1 MQTRRFCILLA
12 TWWLLPTVLCA
23 QTLSVQLK
31 VRESR
36 LFGLSSERFAR
47 LEFSNQNRTNPLT
60 SENVNSGPFYF
71 FIIRPVSD
79 WVIDAS
85 FVQEELPKLTLV
97 QDKLSLQ
104 IASKGDVVTDSVGTL
119 VLLGFPKEL
128 KLQQP
133 FLAQFRLSDS
143 TSKAAFAIPQE
154 YWPGYSALMDAFK
167 YTEKAIEEKRYRD
180 GIAACERALQTES
193 LQIFPQVLQ
202 FQERRTL
209 TFERLH
215 QQGMSSLVNV
225 MTSENRTLK
234 EKIADLDQVRPTF
247 QFIQDSLPNPT
258 LKVSTVDSS
267 VKRLLDYALIGITKT
282 RVMRDSLQHMLDDQ
296 NVRWIIEGSATG
308 KNGDRY
314 QVMIEALAFALS
326 SVDFADTSFA
336 SFSKVT
342 IPSEMREAM
351 AKDDLAESFSTFVR
365 QCSER
370 LRRRASLF
378 PPEFLNNLAKDTA
391 SFFLPYY
398 AMFRAM
404 DDYFSGYY
412 TTAKEQTLIIFQTC
426 YDHELCVRFDQM
438 RVLIDLRL
446 RGIRPE
452 AMRALG
458 EGAAAES
465 AGNNE
470 VASEKYREALRSS
483 PDFAYAAFRWGRLFQ
498 RTGDPI
504 RAQTFLEQAYLADT
518 LYFSAYSEAYSL
530 YRKSANYKAM
540 IDVLVRALARGN
552 DYWEINYNLGL
563 AYMGDGDVARAIKQ
577 FERALQLNPKD
588 YQTNV
593 QLGLAHQAAKNFSKA
608 RDYFNSAIKIDP
620 FRPNA
625 VDYLKKLDELQKAG
639 R

>member
-1 MQTRRFCILLA
+1 MQIRRFCIFLA
-12 TWWLLPTVLCA
+12 AWWLLQTVLCA
-23 QTLSVQLK
+23 QILSVQFK

-47 LEFSNQNRTNPLT
+47 LDFSNQNRTNPLT
-60 SENVNSGPFYF
+60 SENVNAGQFYY
-71 FIIRPVSD
+71 FILRPAGD
-79 WVIDAS
+79 WAIDAS
-85 FVQEELPKLTLV
+85 FVQEDLPKLTLV
-97 QDKLSLQ
+97 QDKLSFQ
-104 IASKGDVVTDSVGTL
+104 IAWKGDIATDSVGAL
-119 VLLGFPKEL
+119 VPLGFPKEL

-143 TSKAAFAIPQE
+143 TTQAAFAIPQE
-154 YWPGYSALMDAFK
+154 YWPGYSVLMDAFK

-180 GIAACERALQTES
+180 GIAGCERALQTEA
-193 LQIFPQVLQ
+193 LQIFPQVMQ
-202 FQERRTL
+202 FQERRT
-209 TFERLH
+209 TIFERLQ
-215 QQGMSSLVNV
+215 QQGMSSLVSV
-225 MTSENRTLK
+225 IASENRTLK
-234 EKIADLDQVRPTF
+234 EKIADLDQMKPTF
-247 QFIQDSLPNPT
+247 QFILDSLPNPA
-258 LKVSTVDSS
+258 LKVSAIDSS
-267 VKRLLDYALIGITKT
+267 VKRLLDHAVMAIAKT
-282 RVMRDSLQHMLDDQ
+282 RVLRDSLQRALDDL
-296 NVRWIIEGSATG
+296 NVRWIIEGSAIG

-314 QVMIEALAFALS
+314 QVMIEALASALS
-326 SVDFADTSFA
+326 SIDFADTSGA
-336 SFSKVT
+336 SLSKVT
-342 IPSEMREAM
+342 IPSEMKAQM
-351 AKDDLAESFSTFVR
+351 AKNDLEESFSTFVR

-378 PPEFLNNLAKDTA
+378 PAEFLNNLSKDTA
-391 SFFLPYY
+391 SFSLPYY

-404 DDYFSGYY
+404 NDYFSDYY
-412 TTAKEQTLIIFQTC
+412 TTAKDQIITIFQTC

-452 AMRALG
+452 AMRAMD
-458 EGAAAES
+458 EGTAAES

-470 VASEKYREALRSS
+470 VASEKYREALRAS

-504 RAQTFLEQAYLADT
+504 RAQTFLEQAYQADT
-518 LYFSAYSEAYSL
+518 LYFSAYSEAYNL

-540 IDVLVRALARGN
+540 IDVLVRALGHGN
-552 DYWEINYNLGL
+552 DFWEINYNLGF

-608 RDYFNSAIKIDP
+608 RDYFNNAIKIDP

-625 VDYLKKLDELQKAG
+625 VDYLKKLDELQKNA